1 MDVAAIGQLQT
12 SLMPVEPQ
20 GTAAK
25 PTGTAFA
32 DVVQEFMNDI
42 NGYQVRADAEVEK
55 VITGE
60 SRNLHDVMIAMNKA
74 DLTFRVFMEV
84 RDQAINAYQEIMRMQ
99 L

>member
-1 MDVAAIGQLQT
+1 MDVAAIGQLQ
-12 SLMPVEPQ
+12 SGMIPAEP
-20 GTAAK
+20 K
-25 PTGTAFA
+25 PAQANPAGAAFA
-32 DVVQEFMNDI
+32 DVVQDFMNSI
-42 NGYQVRADAEVEK
+42 NDYQVRADAEVEK
-55 VITGE
+55 VVTGE